1 LLTPE
6 GNLRVLEQSEIDAM
20 VRAARGGA
28 PKAEV
33 VVSRF
38 DYREIGMAREQ
49 LEAISAIRGA

>member
-1 LLTPE
+1 
-6 GNLRVLEQSEIDAM
+6 M

-28 PKAEV
+28 PKVEV